1 MQRAEEGA
9 GTGSSDPFA
18 ERTSPVGEP
27 TIKVEGVSKRF
38 NLHID
43 RPRSLKE
50 RVTQGA
56 SKSNEFWAVED
67 VSLDVSPGSTFGLVG
82 HNGSGKSTLLRL
94 IAGIYRPTAGN
105 VTVHGRVAALLEL
118 GAGFHPDLTGREN
131 VYLNGAILGLSR
143 GEIDDRMESI
153 IEFSGLGDF
162 VDSPVKIYSSGMYV
176 RLGFA
181 VAVNVDPD
189 VLLIDEVVAVGDE
202 DFQRQCFDHLHQL
215 RRDGTTIV
223 IVTHGLG
230 LVRDICDRAAWLD
243 HGKLQIEGDANDVVD
258 AYLDNVNEASALSSP
273 TPAHAAEPADD
284 GHSDDRPG
292 TGTIRF
298 SSVEVVDDDD
308 QPVRSVLNGDPAKIR
323 LTFEMTEPVHDP
335 IIAVHIHRADGTYVC
350 GIATDLAKIDL
361 GVLSGQQTVDIDIPR
376 MGLLAGTYELSVLA
390 HSSDHSELFDQFERA
405 QYIAIYNTS
414 ATSATGLVDL
424 DARWQLA

>member
-1 MQRAEEGA
+1 
-9 GTGSSDPFA
+9 
-18 ERTSPVGEP
+18 
-27 TIKVEGVSKRF
+27 
-38 NLHID
+38 
-43 RPRSLKE
+43 
-50 RVTQGA
+50 
-56 SKSNEFWAVED
+56 
-67 VSLDVSPGSTFGLVG
+67 VSPGSTFGLVG

-94 IAGIYRPTAGN
+94 IAGIYGPTAGN

-143 GEIDDRMESI
+143 REIDDRMDSI

-230 LVRDICDRAAWLD
+230 LVRDICDRAAWMD
-243 HGKLQIEGDANDVVD
+243 HGKLMIEGKANDVVD
-258 AYLDNVNEASALSSP
+258 AYLDSVNETPVRPSP
-273 TPAHAAEPADD
+273 PAVSEEQEDD
-284 GHSDDRPG
+284 EQSGDRPG
-292 TGTIRF
+292 TGAIRF
-298 SSVEVVDDDD
+298 NSVELIDEDN
-308 QPVRSVLNGDPAKIR
+308 QPVRSVLNGDPSKIR
-323 LTFEMTEPVHDP
+323 LTFDVAEAVLNP

-350 GIATDLAKIDL
+350 GIATDLAKIEL
-361 GVLSGQQTVDIDIPR
+361 GMVEGSGTIEIAIPR
-376 MGLLAGTYELSVLA
+376 MGLLAGTYEFSVLA
-390 HSSDHSELFDQFERA
+390 HSSDHGELLDQFERA
-405 QYIAIYNTS
+405 QHISVFNTS

-424 DARWQLA
+424 DVRWQLV